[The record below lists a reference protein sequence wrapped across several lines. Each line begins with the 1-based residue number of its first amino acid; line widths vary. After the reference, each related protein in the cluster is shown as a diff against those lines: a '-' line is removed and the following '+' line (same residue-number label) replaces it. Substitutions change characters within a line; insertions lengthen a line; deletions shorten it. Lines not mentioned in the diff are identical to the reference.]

1 MAERPLPFDP
11 AEHMG
16 DVQSVVELLTQA
28 RATGDR
34 AVIARAEQIAAR
46 ACELRGFSLADLDAV
61 SDNPEWSEAALAAA
75 RPFAE
80 VFPDLAARMLEQNAR
95 DGSDLV

>member
-1 MAERPLPFDP
+1 MAEHPLPVDP

-46 ACELRGFSLADLDAV
+46 ACALCGFSLADLDAV
-61 SDNPEWSEAALAAA
+61 SDNPEWSEADLAAA

-80 VFPDLAARMLEQNAR
+80 VFPELAAKMRERRA
-95 DGSDLV
+95 GG